1 MAAIFRLRIAGG
13 KAVFGP
19 QIGSAAP
26 APAPTGDTHDGVG
39 RGSSRDGH
47 RKQEEEQV
55 DYQTVKNLVQKVK
68 ARAKTAQA
76 AMDKLRTGRVEAR
89 ADLREALELA
99 AGVRKPSKAPA
110 PAELISSV
118 DDDEEEELLMLLMG

>member
-1 MAAIFRLRIAGG
+1 LGRVGETIAFL
-13 KAVFGP
+13 A
-19 QIGSAAP
+19 GSSPSP
-26 APAPTGDTHDGVG
+26 APVADTHDGVG
-39 RGSSRDGH
+39 RAGSRDGH
-47 RKQEEEQV
+47 RKREQPEEEQV

-110 PAELISSV
+110 PAELVSSI